1 MAPDFARTEPE
12 RVPVALTIAGSDSGG
27 GAGIEADLKTFT
39 SLGVFGA
46 VALTAVTA
54 QNTLGVPGVSV
65 LDPGFVVAQLDAVL
79 TDLQV
84 GAAKTGMLATA
95 AIIDAVADAI
105 QRHSVRNLVVDPV
118 MVSKTRAPLLAPD
131 ARDAL
136 VRRLLP
142 LATVITPNIPEA
154 EAILGVAIKST
165 SDARLAAQR
174 LKDMGPE
181 WVVVKGGHLQD
192 QSEDSVDIAFN
203 GEELIELCA
212 RRYATVNTHGTGCT
226 YSAAIAAYLALGLE
240 VPDAL
245 RAAKDYIT
253 WAVANSLSLGHGC
266 GPTNHFYFRR
276 SAGEAARRGRE
287 AR

>member
-1 MAPDFARTEPE
+1 MVRISKYVAPNFERTEPDT
-12 RVPVALTIAGSDSGG
+12 VPVALTIAGSDSGG

-79 TDLQV
+79 MDLQV

-95 AIIDAVADAI
+95 AIIEAVADSI
-105 QRHSVRNLVVDPV
+105 RRHSVRKLVVDPV
-118 MVSKTRAPLLAPD
+118 MVSKTGVPLLSPD

-142 LATVITPNIPEA
+142 LATVLTPNIPEA
-154 EAILGVAIKST
+154 EAILGVAIKS
-165 SDARLAAQR
+165 SSEARLAAQR

-181 WVVVKGGHLQD
+181 WVVVKGGHLREQPG
-192 QSEDSVDIAFN
+192 DSVDIAFN
-203 GEELIELCA
+203 GEEFIELRA
-212 RRYATVNTHGTGCT
+212 KRYATANTHGTGCT
-226 YSAAIAAYLALGLE
+226 YSAAIAAYLALGMKVQE
-240 VPDAL
+240 AL

-276 SAGEAARRGRE
+276 
-287 AR
+287 